1 MMPLCECEFEIDH
14 HTGDDVPYV
23 SRRVCEVEFI
33 TCQAR
38 IVRRGL
44 RFIVLFRE
52 RVKV

>member
-38 IVRRGL
+38 LVLRVYGL
-44 RFIVLFRE
+44 SSFSE
-52 RVKV
+52 KK